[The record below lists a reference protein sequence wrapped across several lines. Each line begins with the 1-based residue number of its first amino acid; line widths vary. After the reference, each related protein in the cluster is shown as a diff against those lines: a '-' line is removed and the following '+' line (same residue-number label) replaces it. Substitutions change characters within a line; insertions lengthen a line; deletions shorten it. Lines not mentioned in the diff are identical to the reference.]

1 MSKGL
6 IIAIDGPAGSG
17 KSTSAKLIAKK
28 LGYVYIDTGAMY
40 RAITYLALENEA
52 INDESRIIE
61 LARNCKIDL
70 EYADGEVIVR
80 LNNRNVSKE
89 IRSAEV
95 NSHVSDVS
103 KISEVRKLLVEKQRE
118 MGAKGSGVVMEGR
131 DIGTVVFPNAD
142 VKIFLTASLDIRA
155 NRRTK
160 EYIEKGSE
168 VLVDDIKSN
177 LSNRDKIDSSRNDSP
192 LIKASDAVEVD
203 TTNVTIDE
211 QVNLILEEAKKVAV
225 KKNIQLEIKNK
236 KPVN

>member
-17 KSTSAKLIAKK
+17 KSTSAKLIATK

-52 INDESRIIE
+52 INDELQIIE
-61 LARNCKIDL
+61 LARNCKINL
-70 EYADGEVIVR
+70 EYKDGEVIVL
-80 LNNRNVSKE
+80 LNKRNISKE

-95 NSHVSDVS
+95 NSNVSNVS

-118 MGAKGSGVVMEGR
+118 MGAKGKGVVMEGR

-155 NRRTK
+155 IRRTK
-160 EYIEKGSE
+160 EYNENGSK
-168 VLVDDIKSN
+168 VLVDDVKSN
-177 LSNRDKIDSSRNDSP
+177 LSNRDKIDSSRNHSP
-192 LIKASDAVEVD
+192 LTKASDAVEVD

-211 QVNLILEEAKKVAV
+211 QVNLILEEVKKVAD
-225 KKNIQLEIKNK
+225 KKNIQLKIKN
-236 KPVN
+236 

>member
-40 RAITYLALENEA
+40 RAITYLALEKEA
-52 INDESRIIE
+52 IKDETRIIE

-70 EYADGEVIVR
+70 NYEDGEVIV
-80 LNNRNVSKE
+80 LLDGRNVSKE

-103 KISEVRKLLVEKQRE
+103 KISDVRKVLVEKQRE
-118 MGAKGSGVVMEGR
+118 MGAKGIGVVMEGR

-142 VKIFLTASLDIRA
+142 LKIFLTASLDIRA

-160 EYIEKGSE
+160 EYNENGSK
-168 VLVDDIKSN
+168 VFVDDIKSN

-192 LIKASDAVEVD
+192 LTKASDAVEVD

-211 QVNLILEEAKKVAV
+211 QVDLILEEAKKVAV
-225 KKNIQLEIKNK
+225 KKNIQLKIN
-236 KPVN
+236 N

>member
-52 INDESRIIE
+52 INDESQIIE
-61 LARNCKIDL
+61 LARKCKIDL
-70 EYADGEVIVR
+70 NYEDGEVIVR
-80 LNNRNVSKE
+80 LNDVNVSKE

-103 KISEVRKLLVEKQRE
+103 KISDVRKVLVEKQRE
-118 MGAKGSGVVMEGR
+118 MAAKGNGVVMEGR

-160 EYIEKGSE
+160 EYNANGSK
-168 VLVDDIKSN
+168 VLVDDVRSN
-177 LSNRDKIDSSRNDSP
+177 LSNRDKIDSSRDDSP
-192 LIKASDAVEVD
+192 LTKASDAVEVD

-211 QVNLILEEAKKVAV
+211 QVNLILEEVKKVAV
-225 KKNIQLEIKNK
+225 RKNIQLEIKN
-236 KPVN
+236 

>member
-17 KSTSAKLIAKK
+17 KSTSAKLIATK

-52 INDESRIIE
+52 INDELQIIE
-61 LARNCKIDL
+61 LARNCKINL
-70 EYADGEVIVR
+70 EYKDGEVIVL
-80 LNNRNVSKE
+80 LNKRNISKE

-95 NSHVSDVS
+95 NSNVSNVS

-118 MGAKGSGVVMEGR
+118 MGAKGKGVVMEGR

-160 EYIEKGSE
+160 EYNENGSK
-168 VLVDDIKSN
+168 VLVDDVKSN
-177 LSNRDKIDSSRNDSP
+177 LSNRDKIDSSRNHSP
-192 LIKASDAVEVD
+192 LTKASDAVEVD

-211 QVNLILEEAKKVAV
+211 QVNLILEEAKKVAD
-225 KKNIQLEIKNK
+225 KKNIHLEIKN
-236 KPVN
+236 

>member
-52 INDESRIIE
+52 INDEAQIIE
-61 LARNCKIDL
+61 LARKCKIDL
-70 EYADGEVIVR
+70 NYEDGEVIVR
-80 LNNRNVSKE
+80 LNDVNVSKQ
-89 IRSAEV
+89 IRSSEV

-103 KISEVRKLLVEKQRE
+103 KISDVRKVLVEKQRE
-118 MGAKGSGVVMEGR
+118 MAAKGNGVVMEGR

-142 VKIFLTASLDIRA
+142 VKIFLTASLDTRA

-160 EYIEKGSE
+160 EYNSNGSK
-168 VLVDDIKSN
+168 VLVDDVRSN
-177 LSNRDKIDSSRNDSP
+177 LSNRDKIDSSRDDSP
-192 LIKASDAVEVD
+192 LIKASDAVEID

-211 QVNLILEEAKKVAV
+211 QVNLILEEVKKVAAI
-225 KKNIQLEIKNK
+225 KNIQLEIKN
-236 KPVN
+236 

>member
-17 KSTSAKLIAKK
+17 KSTSAKLIATK

-52 INDESRIIE
+52 INDELQIIE

-70 EYADGEVIVR
+70 RYDDGNVIVL
-80 LNNRNVSKE
+80 LNDKDISKE
-89 IRSAEV
+89 IRSPEV

-118 MGAKGSGVVMEGR
+118 MGAKGKGVVMEGR

-160 EYIEKGSE
+160 EYNENGSK
-168 VLVDDIKSN
+168 VLVDDVKSN
-177 LSNRDKIDSSRNDSP
+177 LSNRDKIDSSRNNSP
-192 LIKASDAVEVD
+192 LTKASDAVEVD

-211 QVNLILEEAKKVAV
+211 QVNLILEEVKKVAD
-225 KKNIQLEIKNK
+225 KKNIHLEIKN
-236 KPVN
+236 